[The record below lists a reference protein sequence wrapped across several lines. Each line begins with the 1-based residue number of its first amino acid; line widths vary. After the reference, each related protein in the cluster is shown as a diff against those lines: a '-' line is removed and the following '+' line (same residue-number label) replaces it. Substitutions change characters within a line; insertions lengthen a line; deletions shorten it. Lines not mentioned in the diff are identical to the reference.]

1 VNAVARLVCLLIA
14 VATFPAC
21 QSPDEKARS
30 EFRNRLTQERPL
42 TPAELRRLFDEIAP
56 VIAGR
61 PVKVKQGAVT
71 RALDEEQRVA
81 VLGMLTN
88 PAAVYDSG
96 LRIEGGSTWRG
107 VKAGGTPVMSEVD
120 ATQTLW
126 IDVETFVPKRYE
138 FQYSMPG
145 FGDYAYDL
153 SFGP

>member
-1 VNAVARLVCLLIA
+1 MRLVCLLIA
-14 VATFPAC
+14 VAVFSAC
-21 QSPDEKARS
+21 QSPEEKARS
-30 EFRNRLTQERPL
+30 EFRARLKQESRLTRD
-42 TPAELRRLFDEIAP
+42 ELRRLFDEIAP

-61 PVKVKQGAVT
+61 PVRVKQGAVT
-71 RALDEEQRVA
+71 RELDEEQRVA
-81 VLGMLTN
+81 VLGMLTD

-96 LRIEGGSTWRG
+96 PRIEGSSTWRG
-107 VKAGGTPVMSEVD
+107 VKAGSTPVMSEVD

-126 IDVETFVPKRYE
+126 IDVDTFVPKRYE

>member
-1 VNAVARLVCLLIA
+1 VARFVCLLIA
-14 VATFPAC
+14 VLAFSGC
-21 QSPDEKARS
+21 QSSEEKARA
-30 EFRNRLTQERPL
+30 EFRTRLKQERRLTRD
-42 TPAELRRLFDEIAP
+42 ELRRLFDEIAP

-61 PVKVKQGAVT
+61 PVHVKQGAVT

-81 VLGMLTN
+81 VLGMLSD

-96 LRIEGGSTWRG
+96 LKLEGGSAWRG

-126 IDVETFVPKRYE
+126 IDTDTLVPKRYE
-138 FQYSMPG
+138 FAYSMPG